1 MRVLRPGALLGAFL
15 IASPTIY
22 AAFVTG
28 TASVDAAIVRFLI
41 AVVPCGIALGLLDG
55 LALAQSLTEGA
66 VAGQLGR
73 ACRDQVAEPRQ
84 AGERDGVRPETIV
97 TYVHQGQGGTR

>member
-15 IASPTIY
+15 VASPTIW

-28 TASVDAAIVRFLI
+28 STTPDAAILRFLI

-55 LALAQSLTEGA
+55 LLDAYT
-66 VAGQLGR
+66 AGVGR
-73 ACRDQVAEPRQ
+73 KEANAAADRRRDTVSQNR
-84 AGERDGVRPETIV
+84 
-97 TYVHQGQGGTR
+97 

>member
-28 TASVDAAIVRFLI
+28 TSTVDAAIVRFLI
-41 AVVPCGIALGLLDG
+41 AVVPCGIALGMLDG
-55 LALAQSLTEGA
+55 LLDAYTAGVGRKEARAATERRRDA
-66 VAGQLGR
+66 AG
-73 ACRDQVAEPRQ
+73 
-84 AGERDGVRPETIV
+84 
-97 TYVHQGQGGTR
+97 

>member
-55 LALAQSLTEGA
+55 LLDAYTAGVGRRDAKVANERRREGA
-66 VAGQLGR
+66 S
-73 ACRDQVAEPRQ
+73 
-84 AGERDGVRPETIV
+84 
-97 TYVHQGQGGTR
+97 